1 VIRDRGATWGW
12 VSSGDVATALLPDDR
27 RGTALV
33 RRPGAALGDGL
44 TTHIDR
50 LPVDADLAARQWE
63 DYVAAFH
70 AHGWPTIEVE
80 PADDLPDAPF
90 VEDTAVVVG
99 DLAVIARPG
108 AGERR
113 AETAATETVLAGL
126 GYRTEP
132 ITGPGTLDGGD
143 VLKLQSTFFV
153 GLGGR
158 TNAEGV
164 RQLAALV
171 APLGI
176 KVVPVRVSR
185 ALHLKSS
192 LTALPDG
199 TVLGHLPVLDQP
211 ELIPNLEPVAERNG
225 WRVVLL
231 GDDRLLI
238 STSAPRTSELLERK
252 GYRLVTVDISE
263 FEKREAS
270 VTCLSVRL
278 RGHGAETV
286 R

>member
-1 VIRDRGATWGW
+1 MSVLR
-12 VSSGDVATALLPDDR
+12 PDDR

-33 RRPGAALGDGL
+33 RRPGARLGDGQ

-50 LPVDADLAARQWE
+50 LPVDAELAARQWD

-70 AHGWPTIEVE
+70 DNGWPTVEVE
-80 PADDLPDAPF
+80 PADELPDAPF

-108 AGERR
+108 AAERR
-113 AETAATETVLAGL
+113 AETAGAETALAAL
-126 GYRTEP
+126 GHRIER
-132 ITGPGTLDGGD
+132 ISEPGTLDGGD
-143 VLKLQSTFFV
+143 VLKLGSTFFV
-153 GLGGR
+153 GAGGR
-158 TNAEGV
+158 SNDEGV
-164 RQLAALV
+164 AQLSALV

-176 KVVPVRVSR
+176 EVVPVRVSR

-192 LTALPDG
+192 ITALPDG
-199 TVLGHLPVLDQP
+199 TVLGYLPVMDQP
-211 ELIPNLEPVAERNG
+211 ELIPNLEPVPERNG

-238 STSAPRTSELLERK
+238 STSAPQTSALLERK
-252 GYRLVTVDISE
+252 GYRLVRVDISE

-278 RGHGAETV
+278 RRPTPHS
-286 R
+286 

>member
-1 VIRDRGATWGW
+1 
-12 VSSGDVATALLPDDR
+12 
-27 RGTALV
+27 
-33 RRPGAALGDGL
+33 L

-50 LPVDADLAARQWE
+50 VPVDARLAARQWE

-70 AHGWPTIEVE
+70 ENGWPTVEVE
-80 PADDLPDAPF
+80 PADELPDAAF
-90 VEDTAVVVG
+90 VEDTAVIVG

-108 AGERR
+108 AVGRR
-113 AETAATETVLAGL
+113 AETAGTEVVLAGL
-126 GYRTEP
+126 GYRIQR
-132 ITGPGTLDGGD
+132 ITRPGTLDGGD
-143 VLKLQSTFFV
+143 VLKLGSTFFV
-153 GLGGR
+153 GVGGR
-158 TNAEGV
+158 TNEEGI
-164 RQLAALV
+164 RQLSTLV
-171 APLGI
+171 APSGTS
-176 KVVPVRVSR
+176 VVPVRVTRS
-185 ALHLKSS
+185 LHLKST

-199 TVLGHLPVLDQP
+199 TLLGYPPVMDQP
-211 ELIPNLEPVAERNG
+211 ELIPRLEPVPERNG

-231 GDDRLLI
+231 GDNALLI

-278 RGHGAETV
+278 RGREPA

>member
-1 VIRDRGATWGW
+1 VTE
-12 VSSGDVATALLPDDR
+12 ALLPDAR
-27 RGTALV
+27 RGAALV
-33 RRPGAALGDGL
+33 RRPGARLGDGL

-50 LPVDADLAARQWE
+50 LPVDAGLAARQWE

-70 AHGWPTIEVE
+70 DNGWPTIEVAR
-80 PADDLPDAPF
+80 ADDLPDAPF

-108 AGERR
+108 AAERR
-113 AETAATETVLAGL
+113 PETAGAEVVLTGL
-126 GYRTEP
+126 GYRIER

-143 VLKLQSTFFV
+143 VLKLGSTFFV

-158 TNAEGV
+158 TNDEGIH
-164 RQLAALV
+164 QLSSLV
-171 APLGI
+171 APMGVE
-176 KVVPVRVSR
+176 VVPVRVSR

-199 TVLGHLPVLDQP
+199 TVLGHLPVMDQP
-211 ELIPNLEPVAERNG
+211 ELIPNLEAVPERNG

-238 STSAPRTSELLERK
+238 SSSAPRTSALLERK
-252 GYRLVTVDISE
+252 GYRLVRVDISE

-278 RGHGAETV
+278 RGAAPHS
-286 R
+286 

>member
-1 VIRDRGATWGW
+1 VT
-12 VSSGDVATALLPDDR
+12 TLLPDDR
-27 RGTALV
+27 PGTALV
-33 RRPGAALGDGL
+33 RRPSARLGDGL

-50 LPVDADLAARQWE
+50 LPVDEGLAARQWE
-63 DYVAAFH
+63 SYVAAFH
-70 AHGWPTIEVE
+70 DNGWPTVEVE
-80 PADDLPDAPF
+80 PADNLPDAPF

-108 AGERR
+108 AAERM
-113 AETAATETVLAGL
+113 AETAGAEAALAGL
-126 GYRTEP
+126 GYRIERITE
-132 ITGPGTLDGGD
+132 PGTLDGGD
-143 VLKLQSTFFV
+143 VLKLGSTFFV

-158 TNAEGV
+158 TNDDGI
-164 RQLAALV
+164 RQLSALV

-176 KVVPVRVSR
+176 AVVPVRVSR

-192 LTALPDG
+192 ITALPDG
-199 TVLGHLPVLDQP
+199 TVLGYLPVMDQP
-211 ELIPNLEPVAERNG
+211 ELIPNLEPVPERNG

-238 STSAPRTSELLERK
+238 STSAPQTSALLERK
-252 GYRLVTVDISE
+252 GYRLVRVDISE

-278 RGHGAETV
+278 RGPAPHS
-286 R
+286 

>member
-1 VIRDRGATWGW
+1 MNDRT
-12 VSSGDVATALLPDDR
+12 TLLPDDR

-33 RRPGAALGDGL
+33 RRPGARLGDGL
-44 TTHIDR
+44 TTHVDR
-50 LPVDADLAARQWE
+50 VPVDARLAARQWE

-70 AHGWPTIEVE
+70 DHGWPTIEVE
-80 PADDLPDAPF
+80 PADELPDAPF
-90 VEDTAVVVG
+90 VEDTVVVVG

-108 AGERR
+108 APERR
-113 AETAATETVLAGL
+113 TETAGTEALLDGL
-126 GYRTEP
+126 GHRIER
-132 ITGPGTLDGGD
+132 ITDPGTLDGGD
-143 VLKLQSTFFV
+143 VLKLESTFFV

-158 TNAEGV
+158 TNEEGV
-164 RQLAALV
+164 RQLSALV

-176 KVVPVRVSR
+176 EVVPVRVSR

-199 TVLGHLPVLDQP
+199 TVLGYLPVMDQP
-211 ELIPNLEPVAERNG
+211 ELIPNLEPVPERNG

-238 STSAPRTSELLERK
+238 SASAPRTSALLQDR

-278 RGHGAETV
+278 RGSAPHS
-286 R
+286 

>member
-1 VIRDRGATWGW
+1 MSDAPLR
-12 VSSGDVATALLPDDR
+12 PDDR
-27 RGTALV
+27 PGTALV
-33 RRPGAALGDGL
+33 RRPGPGLEDGL

-50 LPVDADLAARQWE
+50 LTVDADLARQQWA

-70 AHGWPTIEVE
+70 SNGWRTVEVE

-90 VEDTAVVVG
+90 VEDTVVVVD
-99 DLAVIARPG
+99 DLAVLARPG
-108 AGERR
+108 APERR
-113 AETAATETVLAGL
+113 AETAGTEAALDDL
-126 GYRTEP
+126 GYRLARITE
-132 ITGPGTLDGGD
+132 PGTLDGGD
-143 VLKLQSTFFV
+143 VLKLETTFFV
-153 GLGGR
+153 GEGGR
-158 TNAEGV
+158 TNADGV

-176 KVVPVRVSR
+176 RVVPVPVSR
-185 ALHLKSS
+185 VLHLKSA

-199 TVLGHLPVLDQP
+199 TVLGYLPLLDRPDLLPDVQP
-211 ELIPNLEPVAERNG
+211 VPERNG

-231 GDDRLLI
+231 GGGRLLI
-238 STSAPRTSELLERK
+238 STSAPRTSELLARK
-252 GYRLVTVDISE
+252 GYTLVPVDISE

-278 RGHGAETV
+278 RG